1 MFLRVFVINFPCQK
15 MEIKTE
21 EDEVDEGVSPKEL
34 ALTTGLN
41 AKWSSPRVRTK
52 LKSSFSFSKCYT
64 K

>member
-1 MFLRVFVINFPCQK
+1 

-21 EDEVDEGVSPKEL
+21 EDEVDEGVSPKDFT
-34 ALTTGLN
+34 LTNSLN
-41 AKWSSPRVRTK
+41 TKWSSPRVRTK

>member
-1 MFLRVFVINFPCQK
+1 

-21 EDEVDEGVSPKEL
+21 EDEVDEGVSSKEI
-34 ALTTGLN
+34 AFSTNLN

-52 LKSSFSFSKCYT
+52 LKSSLSFSKYYN

>member
-1 MFLRVFVINFPCQK
+1 

-21 EDEVDEGVSPKEL
+21 EDEVDEGVSAKEM
-34 ALTTGLN
+34 AFTNNQNG
-41 AKWSSPRVRTK
+41 KWSSPRVRTK